1 LDTQKKQAHNFKS
14 GKTLI
19 LLFLVCLSGILV
31 TIADT
36 NVELFCIPKLTRVF
50 EISNEE
56 LFFIYSVVFTFI
68 NIYLLWYS
76 RNVERSVSKKKTILF
91 VMIIINQLLIA
102 FLLFAIY
109 GQVKKMSLYSNSLL
123 YTVIYASLISSS
135 GFLAI
140 SGIQFLSW
148 FVRNRNYLVFLYA
161 LVMVFLV
168 VNALIGLF
176 YLYQVSLSQNLIIKY
191 SSCRVMFASLFN
203 VNPDLNI
210 ALSNIYD
217 ITSIVSFI
225 LAWLASVLMLKQY
238 ARRIKFAY
246 WILVSLPLIFFLSR
260 YEVGLYYLLSS
271 QASNIMQAFSLATN
285 IYGYESLERI
295 IKANLQ
301 LGGVF
306 FGIVFFAVA
315 LKVQNRDDLR
325 KTLILTGIGLLFLF
339 ASKDISALILSS
351 YPPLGAVSFGF
362 IGLASYLIFLG
373 IYSTAKLAS
382 RDRKFQADLRT
393 RIENDVALLKSI
405 SLSQDQK
412 NKENQMKH
420 LIGLSA
426 QWEEENNED
435 MSLEEIRELLKD
447 VVSEI
452 KVAHMKTK
460 KA

>member
-1 LDTQKKQAHNFKS
+1 
-14 GKTLI
+14 
-19 LLFLVCLSGILV
+19 
-31 TIADT
+31 
-36 NVELFCIPKLTRVF
+36 
-50 EISNEE
+50 
-56 LFFIYSVVFTFI
+56 
-68 NIYLLWYS
+68 
-76 RNVERSVSKKKTILF
+76 
-91 VMIIINQLLIA
+91 
-102 FLLFAIY
+102 
-109 GQVKKMSLYSNSLL
+109 
-123 YTVIYASLISSS
+123 
-135 GFLAI
+135 
-140 SGIQFLSW
+140 
-148 FVRNRNYLVFLYA
+148 
-161 LVMVFLV
+161 
-168 VNALIGLF
+168 
-176 YLYQVSLSQNLIIKY
+176 
-191 SSCRVMFASLFN
+191 
-203 VNPDLNI
+203 
-210 ALSNIYD
+210 
-217 ITSIVSFI
+217 
-225 LAWLASVLMLKQY
+225 
-238 ARRIKFAY
+238 
-246 WILVSLPLIFFLSR
+246 
-260 YEVGLYYLLSS
+260 
-271 QASNIMQAFSLATN
+271 MQAFSLATN